1 MTAGIGTAMRLGA
14 PLALREGEWL
24 HGAISRWAW
33 GFGVSRAALLD
44 AFGLADIPPSAI
56 TALGT
61 RLLPE
66 HAANIAYATGIT
78 EKRLRD
84 STMEIL
90 AGSLVRLLRR
100 SNGQHV
106 ATISKQGPW
115 SWQAG
120 TRYCPDCVRAD
131 PGVFKVLWRSPWA
144 FACTAHRRILLDGCP
159 SCHGAIVEMRGRN
172 TDPFD
177 PSTCRA
183 HTGEKNAIRR
193 THCGATL
200 EDTWEHFRL
209 ERGSAPL
216 AAQEAISSHHQT
228 DTGAELIQLLQSTA
242 TALRGSRSIDDI
254 ARLSGLDE
262 SELRGLV
269 DEEKHVGISAPNNAY
284 AMAAL
289 TGAAWSLVHQPEA
302 AARPVIRRTTFSR
315 PPARVPR
322 GAGHGPGS
330 PAELLTRWP
339 GAPDALRA
347 WILRAHD
354 QDLTVT
360 QRILWDTAV
369 APATMRT
376 HPPRATYALKR
387 RSAIPETL
395 WPDWCSRLDI
405 GGNVDTSTLARAL
418 AIAVRAVGMGD
429 EVRVQEESNLA
440 AVLRSNML
448 GTPEQTTAILAGI
461 SELAHTV
468 DDAKQVINYPRRLDL
483 PSAEMLKRTH
493 WEQLADSVHTDPG
506 GAPRLRHARRYLWQ
520 RLSATNL
527 DQLPAELQLGF
538 TRDDAARYTDFRT
551 QMTAEL
557 QDALDR
563 YGQAFLNAHRIWEPV
578 TATPEV
584 TVHLEWPGPA
594 ILDLDIDGLHAMLN
608 HGIRTHRVLAQELG
622 LSTRQ
627 VVRAIDAF
635 PPSTG
640 KAVNAV
646 DWGQLLVPIPPA
658 ALSSFFVNEPESA
671 RSDLC

>member
-1 MTAGIGTAMRLGA
+1 MTAKIGTAIRLGA

-24 HGAISRWAW
+24 HSAISRWAW
-33 GFGVSRAALLD
+33 DFGVSRAALLD

-66 HAANIAYATGIT
+66 HAANISYATGIP
-78 EKRLRD
+78 EQRLRD
-84 STMEIL
+84 STMETL
-90 AGSLVRLLRR
+90 AGSLVRMLRR
-100 SNGQHV
+100 VNGQYV
-106 ATISKQGPW
+106 STISKQGPW

-144 FACTAHRRILLDGCP
+144 FACTTHRRVLLDGCP

-183 HTGEKNAIRR
+183 HVGEKNAIRR
-193 THCGATL
+193 TPCRATL

-216 AAQEAISSHHQT
+216 VAQEAICSHHQT
-228 DTGAELIQLLQSTA
+228 DTGADLIQVLQSIA
-242 TALRGSRSIDDI
+242 TALRGSRSIEDI
-254 ARLSGLDE
+254 ARLSKLDE
-262 SELRGLV
+262 NELRGLV
-269 DEEKHVGISAPNNAY
+269 DDEKHVGISAPSNAY

-289 TGAAWSLVHQPEA
+289 TGAAWALVCQPA
-302 AARPVIRRTTFSR
+302 TAARSVIRQTTFSR

-339 GAPDALRA
+339 GAPDALRS

-360 QRILWDTAV
+360 QRVLWDTAIT
-369 APATMRT
+369 ASTMHA
-376 HPPRATYALKR
+376 HPPLAANPLKR
-387 RSAIPETL
+387 RSQTPQAL
-395 WPDWCSRLDI
+395 WPEWCSRLDV
-405 GGNVDTSTLARAL
+405 GGNVDNATLMRAL

-429 EVRVQEESNLA
+429 EARVQEESSLM
-440 AVLRSNML
+440 AVLRANML
-448 GTPEQTTAILAGI
+448 GTPEQATAVLAGI

-468 DDAKQVINYPRRLDL
+468 DDAKQVINYPRRLDM
-483 PSAEMLKRTH
+483 PSAEMLHRTH
-493 WEQLADSVHTDPG
+493 WEQLAESIHTDPG

-520 RLSATNL
+520 RLSATTV
-527 DQLPAELQLGF
+527 DQLPADLRIGF
-538 TRDDAARYTDFRT
+538 ARDDAARYTDFRMR
-551 QMTAEL
+551 MTAEL
-557 QDALDR
+557 QGALDR

-578 TATPEV
+578 TAAPEV
-584 TVHLEWPGPA
+584 TAHLDWPGSE
-594 ILDLDIDGLHAMLN
+594 ILDLNIERLHSML
-608 HGIRTHRVLAQELG
+608 HDGIRTQRVLAQALG
-622 LSTRQ
+622 VTTRQ
-627 VVRAIDAF
+627 VTRAIDAC
-635 PPSTG
+635 PPVTG
-640 KAVNAV
+640 DPVDAVA
-646 DWGQLLVPIPPA
+646 WEQLLVPRPPS
-658 ALSSFFVNEPESA
+658 ALSSFFTTQPEPPW
-671 RSDLC
+671 SD

>member
-1 MTAGIGTAMRLGA
+1 MTAKIGTAIRLGA

-24 HGAISRWAW
+24 HSAISRWAW
-33 GFGVSRAALLD
+33 DFGVSRAALLD

-78 EKRLRD
+78 EQRLRD
-84 STMEIL
+84 STMETL
-90 AGSLVRLLRR
+90 AGSLIRMLRR
-100 SNGQHV
+100 VNGHYV
-106 ATISKQGPW
+106 STISKQGPW

-183 HTGEKNAIRR
+183 HTGEENAIRR

-209 ERGSAPL
+209 KRGSAPL
-216 AAQEAISSHHQT
+216 AAQEAIFSHHQT
-228 DTGAELIQLLQSTA
+228 DTGAELIQILQSTA

-254 ARLSGLDE
+254 AALSGLDE

-289 TGAAWSLVHQPEA
+289 TGAAWALVHQPEA
-302 AARPVIRRTTFSR
+302 AARPVIRQTTFSR

-376 HPPRATYALKR
+376 HHPRATYGLKR
-387 RSAIPETL
+387 RTCVPDTL
-395 WPDWCSRLDI
+395 WPEWCSRLDI
-405 GGNVDTSTLARAL
+405 GGNVDTSALGRAL

-429 EVRVQEESNLA
+429 EVRVKEESNLA
-440 AVLRSNML
+440 AILRSNML
-448 GTPEQTTAILAGI
+448 GTPGQTTALLAGI
-461 SELAHTV
+461 SELAHTI

-483 PSAEMLKRTH
+483 PSAEMLPRTH
-493 WEQLADSVHTDPG
+493 WEQLADSIHTDPG

-520 RLSATNL
+520 RLSATTV

-557 QDALDR
+557 QHALDR

-578 TATPEV
+578 TATPDV
-584 TVHLEWPGPA
+584 AVPLDWPGPE
-594 ILDLDIDGLHAMLN
+594 ILDLDLDRLHSMLYDGT
-608 HGIRTHRVLAQELG
+608 RTQRVLADALRVT
-622 LSTRQ
+622 TRR
-627 VVRAIDAF
+627 VVRAIDAC

-640 KAVNAV
+640 AAVCAV
-646 DWGQLLVPIPPA
+646 AWEQLLVPLRPSP
-658 ALSSFFVNEPESA
+658 LSSFFVADSEPPW
-671 RSDLC
+671 SD